1 MTRRFLSVTVV
12 ATALSAAVLA
22 DATAPAD
29 PVLRLTLSE
38 AIERALRG
46 NADLAVERLSPRI
59 ADEKIEG
66 TKGTFDPVLSAS
78 WTDSDARTKT
88 ASSLSGARLLEE
100 RSKGYDAGIEKKLE
114 TGTTLDLDLAY
125 DKERTNNSF
134 STLNPSHS
142 SSVTLTVKQS
152 LLKGFGTTVNRAD
165 TEIARHDAAAARQS
179 LAARID
185 QTIHDVETAYWDL
198 AAAIE
203 SVSVQERALEAARSL
218 ESANKARLDAGTLPR
233 TEFLAAA
240 SAVASRE
247 ADLMDVRRK
256 VQDAQ
261 DRLRRLIALAPEGGA
276 DPVRGRTPAL
286 VPLDSPAEREIAID
300 EDAAIDRALARRPE
314 IHRARSAIEAER
326 LRKIVAADA
335 LKPDLSVEGSW
346 MNERLEREQGDALR
360 GFEDDEAR
368 TWQATFA
375 LEYPIGNRKAES
387 DVKQSEARI
396 AQEAARIRS
405 LRETIAV
412 EVREAGRALEWGLR
426 RLAAQRR
433 AVDLSSEHL
442 RAEQVRYEQGL
453 STTQDV
459 LKALADD
466 TAERARLLTARIDYA
481 KAISAWQKAQG
492 ILAESKGVKL
502 E

>member
-1 MTRRFLSVTVV
+1 MTRLLPLLAAALLTGV
-12 ATALSAAVLA
+12 ALA
-22 DATAPAD
+22 DDAAPED
-29 PVLRLTLSE
+29 PVLRLTLSD

-66 TKGTFDPVLSAS
+66 TKGAFDPVLSAS

-88 ASSLSGARLLEE
+88 ASTLSGARLLEE

-114 TGTTLDLDLAY
+114 TGTTLDIDMAY

-134 STLNPSHS
+134 STLNPSHA
-142 SSVTLTVKQS
+142 SSVTLTVRQS

-198 AAAIE
+198 AAGIE
-203 SVSVQERALEAARSL
+203 NAAVQERALEAARSL

-247 ADLMDVRRK
+247 ADLMDARRK
-256 VQDAQ
+256 VQDSQ

-276 DPVRGRTPAL
+276 AAGRPPAL
-286 VPLDSPAEREIAID
+286 VPVDPPAEREIAVD
-300 EDAAIDRALARRPE
+300 ADAAIDRALAHRPE
-314 IHRARSAIEAER
+314 IHRARLAIEAER

-346 MNERLEREQGDALR
+346 TNERLERSQGDALR

-368 TWQATFA
+368 TWQAVFS

-412 EVREAGRALEWGLR
+412 EVREAGRALDWGLR

-433 AVDLSSEHL
+433 AVDLSSENL

-453 STTQDV
+453 SVTQDV

-466 TAERARLLTARIDYA
+466 TAERARLLAARVDYA
-481 KAISAWQKAQG
+481 KAISGWQKAQG
-492 ILAESKGVKL
+492 ILAESKGVKI